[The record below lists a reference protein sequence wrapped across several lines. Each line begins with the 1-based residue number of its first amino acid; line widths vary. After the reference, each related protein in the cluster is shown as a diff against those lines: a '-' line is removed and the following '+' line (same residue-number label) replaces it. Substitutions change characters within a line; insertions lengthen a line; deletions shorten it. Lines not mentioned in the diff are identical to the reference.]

1 MIPLLPEFYAEKVG
15 LELRWQ
21 AADGLP
27 ATKWGYVMWI
37 LDKDAIGGEPNDG
50 SASPVLVIV
59 ALGLFSL
66 LVLGAADVHRE
77 LLIAAIFTIGESGIE
92 PLFVG
97 P

>member
-21 AADGLP
+21 AADDFP
-27 ATKWGYVMWI
+27 QREVGYVMWI
-37 LDKDAIGGEPNDG
+37 LDKGAVGGEPNDG

>member
-1 MIPLLPEFYAEKVG
+1 
-15 LELRWQ
+15 
-21 AADGLP
+21 
-27 ATKWGYVMWI
+27 MWI
-37 LDKDAIGGEPNDG
+37 LDKHAIGGEPNDG

-77 LLIAAIFTIGESGIE
+77 LLIAAIFAIGEYGIE

>member
-1 MIPLLPEFYAEKVG
+1 MPRDVG

-21 AADGLP
+21 AADKLP
-27 ATKWGYVMWI
+27 AMRKWQHAVWAS
-37 LDKDAIGGEPNDG
+37 DKNRAGRKPNDG
-50 SASPVLVIV
+50 SASPVLMIV
-59 ALGLFSL
+59 VFGLFSL

-77 LLIAAIFTIGESGIE
+77 RLIAAIFALGDDGID

>member
-1 MIPLLPEFYAEKVG
+1 
-15 LELRWQ
+15 
-21 AADGLP
+21 
-27 ATKWGYVMWI
+27 MWT
-37 LDKDAIGGEPNDG
+37 LDKNAIRREPNDG
-50 SASPVLVIV
+50 SASPVLMIV

-77 LLIAAIFTIGESGIE
+77 LLIAAIFTVGEYGIE

>member
-1 MIPLLPEFYAEKVG
+1 
-15 LELRWQ
+15 
-21 AADGLP
+21 
-27 ATKWGYVMWI
+27 MWT
-37 LDKDAIGGEPNDG
+37 LDKDAIGKPDDG
-50 SASPVLVIV
+50 SASPILMFM

-77 LLIAAIFTIGESGIE
+77 LLVAAIFAIGDYGIE